1 MLLDWATIKSD
12 GITENHYYS
21 HVQPVVKITANNGTK
36 NYGDTFNLLTGA
48 PAVTVNTGNFV
59 QVPPGNPF
67 LQDTTANALDL
78 TGVTTSSD
86 GASVFAD
93 VRHNGY
99 DISAEGAESNNGYLI
114 EYQTG
119 SLTVEPRAIT
129 LTANEQEKTYGD
141 QLALDDTAFTTL
153 DKDGDAVLPNGEVV
167 TNVSINSATGVDAS
181 TTSPVATYADEIVI
195 SGPVAGTD
203 GSGDGFLESN
213 YDITYISGDLV
224 IKPYQI
230 IKVEILKDNLNAV
243 YLRVKSML
251 DVSYTIEVSEDLESW
266 TQLKGFQGT
275 GDIVDIT
282 EIAVGRKKTQYYRIK
297 TAE

>member
-1 MLLDWATIKSD
+1 MRQI
-12 GITENHYYS
+12 ERC
-21 HVQPVVKITANNGTK
+21 
-36 NYGDTFNLLTGA
+36 GDPNRAG
-48 PAVTVNTGNFV
+48 FV
-59 QVPPGNPF
+59 SG
-67 LQDTTANALDL
+67 LAL
-78 TGVTTSSD
+78 
-86 GASVFAD
+86 
-93 VRHNGY
+93 
-99 DISAEGAESNNGYLI
+99 
-114 EYQTG
+114 
-119 SLTVEPRAIT
+119 AIT
-129 LTANEQEKTYGD
+129 LTANEKEKTYGD

-167 TNVSINSATGVDAS
+167 TNVSINSATGVGAS

-195 SGPVAGTD
+195 SGPVAGPD
-203 GSGDGFLESN
+203 GSGDEFLESN

-275 GDIVDIT
+275 GDIVEIT
-282 EIAVGRKKTQYYRIK
+282 EIAVGQKKTQYYRIK